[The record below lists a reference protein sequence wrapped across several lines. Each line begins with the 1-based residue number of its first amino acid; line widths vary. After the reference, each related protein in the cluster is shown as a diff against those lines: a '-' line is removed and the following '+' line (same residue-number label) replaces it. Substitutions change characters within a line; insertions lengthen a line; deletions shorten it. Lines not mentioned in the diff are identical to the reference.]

1 MEDWLNKN
9 DNTCARAHMDTHIHT
24 GSELKG
30 KNDLIESIKQGC
42 ILNSKDE
49 RSNQNKQNQNL
60 KKKLWSKMF
69 TSQIFLF
76 KGLDSYNNKGIQIV
90 VIYRDSV

>member
-9 DNTCARAHMDTHIHT
+9 DNTYASAHMVTHIHT

-42 ILNSKDE
+42 ILNCKDE
-49 RSNQNKQNQNL
+49 RSN
-60 KKKLWSKMF
+60 
-69 TSQIFLF
+69 
-76 KGLDSYNNKGIQIV
+76 
-90 VIYRDSV
+90 

>member
-60 KKKLWSKMF
+60 KKE
-69 TSQIFLF
+69 I
-76 KGLDSYNNKGIQIV
+76 IV
-90 VIYRDSV
+90 QNFYISDIPLQRA